1 MPTIIEQDGHRVAV
15 PDSRDTGE
23 RVSWQQLA
31 RMAGMP
37 SHGRDA
43 AFGAKAW
50 YRDQA
55 QRAILAAFNRAT
67 SGEGL

>member
-15 PDSRDTGE
+15 PGEQPGE